1 VLRVNH
7 ALQGVVVGG
16 GRSVIALRYRPRSFL
31 AGCGIAAAAAG
42 SLMLWSLAFRRA
54 KEEIAP

>member
-1 VLRVNH
+1 
-7 ALQGVVVGG
+7 
-16 GRSVIALRYRPRSFL
+16 VIALRYRPRSFL